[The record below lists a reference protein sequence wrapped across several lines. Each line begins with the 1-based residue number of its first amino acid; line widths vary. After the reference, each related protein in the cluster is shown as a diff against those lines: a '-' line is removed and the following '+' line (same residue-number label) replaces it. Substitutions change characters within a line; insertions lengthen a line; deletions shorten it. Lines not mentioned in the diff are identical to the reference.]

1 MKIITT
7 NLRPLIKIWGM
18 LRKQG
23 MRAYEYVFIDFTAHK
38 IKFMDEQSL
47 IVSDIA
53 LADYEEHEPVYVD
66 GSKFFSL
73 VGAYDSLEVRADD
86 STFYTSDGNKFNLP
100 QLDIADA
107 SFPDAN
113 YQDWTTQN
121 IEFTDDFNKLMVS
134 SLNYVD
140 PDINSEF
147 STLYFMSGYA
157 VALDEHKMFFA
168 KLPPTFTSDC
178 NFPYQ
183 LIKIVLSLK
192 LENTVEFKFRT
203 LSNEAVMIE
212 FVYNGVQIRF
222 SSSAKYQLPVDPL
235 DPNFQS
241 QFNHNNWFIVDKNQ
255 LNSSVNFLG
264 EFLKD
269 VTDVICTCR
278 FVSLDDDG
286 NTLDQPYLRIDSNY
300 SGEVSYK
307 IPIKEFSDA
316 AYFNGKSLVLYLNI
330 FKSVISTLSNYGTE
344 DIIIR
349 YEEGMPTV
357 YFADAQNT
365 KNGNTDELYVIH
377 TVIDESV

>member
-1 MKIITT
+1 
-7 NLRPLIKIWGM
+7 
-18 LRKQG
+18 
-23 MRAYEYVFIDFTAHK
+23 MRAYEYVYIDFNAHK

-47 IVSDIA
+47 IIVDLGLSDF
-53 LADYEEHEPVYVD
+53 EEHEPIYVD

-73 VGAYDSLEVRADD
+73 VGAYDSLEIKADD

-107 SFPDAN
+107 SFPDDD
-113 YQDWTTQN
+113 YTDWN
-121 IEFTDDFNKLMVS
+121 IQTIDFTNEFNRLIVS

-140 PDINSEF
+140 SNINSEF

-168 KLPPTFTSDC
+168 KLPSSFTVNC

-183 LIKIVLSLK
+183 LIKIITALR
-192 LENTVEFKFRT
+192 LENEVEFKFRE
-203 LSNEAVMIE
+203 LSNEAIMIE
-212 FVYNGVQIRF
+212 FIYNGIQIRF
-222 SSSAKYQLPVDPL
+222 SSSAKYSLPVDPL
-235 DPNFQS
+235 DPDFQS

-269 VTDVICTCR
+269 VTDVICTCK
-278 FVSLDDDG
+278 FVSLDEND
-286 NTLDQPYLRIDSNY
+286 NVLDEPYLQIDSNY

-316 AYFNGKSLVLYLNI
+316 SYFTGKTLILYLNI
-330 FKSVISTLSNYGTE
+330 FKSVVSTLSNYDTE
-344 DIIIR
+344 DILVR
-349 YEEGMPTV
+349 YEEGKPTV
-357 YFADAQNT
+357 YFANA
-365 KNGNTDELYVIH
+365 KNMQDGNEDDVYVIH